1 MLRVFKSVDQLKYG
15 QLMAVYIQLN
25 REKAALN
32 RRKDSNAALLA
43 AEQDMY
49 DYLKYCF
56 FKKDGSRLAVWECGG
71 RYVSAVRVERFEDG
85 WLITALETEPEHRR
99 KGFGKQL
106 LNGLLNDFCEPVYS
120 HVHKDNAASL
130 ALHAACGFRVI
141 SDRSVLLDGQISREH
156 YTLLRVKES

>member
-1 MLRVFKSVDQLKYG
+1 MLRVFKSVDRLKYG
-15 QLMAVYIQLN
+15 QLMDVYIQLN

-85 WLITALETEPEHRR
+85 WLITALETAPEHRC

-106 LNGLLNDFCEPVYS
+106 LNGLIHRSFLPLHGCDYRLSRMPMSRHPKYFFC
-120 HVHKDNAASL
+120 
-130 ALHAACGFRVI
+130 FI
-141 SDRSVLLDGQISREH
+141 IF
-156 YTLLRVKES
+156 LRKQKMK